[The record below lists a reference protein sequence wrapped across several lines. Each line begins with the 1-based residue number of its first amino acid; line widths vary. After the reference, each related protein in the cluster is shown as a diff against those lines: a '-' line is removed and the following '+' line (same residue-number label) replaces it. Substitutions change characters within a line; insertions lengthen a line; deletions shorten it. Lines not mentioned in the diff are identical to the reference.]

1 METFLLYKTDVA
13 ALIARIALGILFFM
27 QGYDKIFRIGLKQTE
42 AGVEEAMLQ
51 THLPRGLVRLITIVS
66 SVIELVC
73 SVLLVVGWMIYPAL
87 FLLGFNLLLVV
98 FGMSLR
104 QPLWDMRFVWPRLV
118 LLIFLL
124 VLPAGSDR
132 ISLDFLLNSY
142 GTVPVFIAG

>member
-13 ALIARIALGILFFM
+13 ALIARIVLGILFFM
-27 QGYDKIFRIGLKQTE
+27 QGYDKIFGIGLKQTE
-42 AGVEEAMLQ
+42 AGVEEAMQQ
-51 THLPRGLVRLITIVS
+51 THLPRGLIRFITIIS
-66 SVIELVC
+66 SVIELAGG
-73 SVLLVVGWMIYPAL
+73 VLLVAGWMIYPAL
-87 FLLGFNLLLVV
+87 FLLGLDLLVVV

-118 LLIFLL
+118 LVIFLL

-142 GTVPVFIAG
+142 GTVPVLIAG